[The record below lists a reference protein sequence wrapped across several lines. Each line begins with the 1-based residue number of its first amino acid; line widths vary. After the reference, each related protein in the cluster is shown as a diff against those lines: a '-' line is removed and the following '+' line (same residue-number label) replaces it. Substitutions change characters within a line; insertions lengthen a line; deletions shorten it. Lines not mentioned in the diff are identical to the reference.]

1 MASASEDDS
10 EGDLFVGFDEEDRE
24 AVAAV
29 RQARFEARQESD
41 SELDISDILDV
52 SSVATADLSDFTDSE
67 EEEETWNVD
76 ENPIRVLPFTEPTGS
91 TSSVAEDGTA
101 IDFFYLMFPE
111 DLIEHIVTGMHVNVL
126 LRNQTRNGLTQHSKK
141 SRHFLAFMCCLGSNS
156 CQQFGSIGAMIL
168 SLESWLSTKSCRE
181 IGLTN
186 C

>member
-41 SELDISDILDV
+41 SESDISDV
-52 SSVATADLSDFTDSE
+52 SPVATADLSDFTDSE

-91 TSSVAEDGTA
+91 TSGVAEDGTA

-111 DLIEHIVTGMHVNVL
+111 DLIEHIVTETNRYARECICCETRPGMV
-126 LRNQTRNGLTQHSKK
+126 
-141 SRHFLAFMCCLGSNS
+141 
-156 CQQFGSIGAMIL
+156 
-168 SLESWLSTKSCRE
+168 
-181 IGLTN
+181 
-186 C
+186 